1 MGEEASEIDG
11 GPVHLTSIDQVLELG
26 TNGVPD
32 LTELGVED
40 FTDRLDRNIAL
51 GLGEGSGEE
60 ILFFVT
66 M

>member
-1 MGEEASEIDG
+1 M
-11 GPVHLTSIDQVLELG
+11 G

-32 LTELGVED
+32 LIELGVED

-51 GLGEGSGEE
+51 GLEKGSGEE